1 MNLKKRG
8 LGRGLEALLVDVST
22 HPQEEKPQPEILPI
36 GTAPRD
42 NPVINADALQREA
55 DAATAE
61 EDREALAV
69 VLIET
74 VQRERLDLLQEAE
87 ALKNLFDEFEAM
99 VRRL

>member
-42 NPVINADALQREA
+42 NPVINADALRQEA
-55 DAATAE
+55 DAATAMDE
-61 EDREALAV
+61 REALAMA
-69 VLIET
+69 LMET
-74 VQRERLDLLQEAE
+74 VQSESRNLLQEAE
-87 ALKNLFDEFEAM
+87 ALKKLFDEFESM